1 MHGTLQNVE
10 NPKIVSEE
18 EKRIF
23 RSALDI
29 DWKAHINVQ
38 AAFQR
43 HCHAGISKTINMP
56 EYAGKKDIEQAL
68 IYAWKQGLKGLTIYR
83 TGSRQ
88 HVVLSLKKQ
97 GN

>member
-1 MHGTLQNVE
+1 AHGTLQDITDS
-10 NPKIVSEE
+10 KIVSEE
-18 EKRIF
+18 EKGLF

-29 DWKAHINVQ
+29 NWKTHIDIQ

-56 EYAGKKDIEQAL
+56 VDAGKEDIGKAL

-88 HVVLSLKKQ
+88 HVVLNLKKR
-97 GN
+97 

>member
-10 NPKIVSEE
+10 NPEIVSEE

-23 RSALDI
+23 RSALDV

-43 HCHAGISKTINMP
+43 RCHAGISKTINMP
-56 EYAGKKDIEQAL
+56 DYAGKEDIKQAL

-88 HVVLSLKKQ
+88 RVVLSLKKY